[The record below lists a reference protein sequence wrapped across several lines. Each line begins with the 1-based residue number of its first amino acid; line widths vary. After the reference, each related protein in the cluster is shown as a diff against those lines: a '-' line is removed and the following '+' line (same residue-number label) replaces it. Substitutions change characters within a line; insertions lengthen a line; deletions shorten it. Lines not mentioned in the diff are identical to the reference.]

1 MMKITFL
8 MPCYPWAPMGG
19 FKVVYEYANQFAN
32 RGHEVTVVHAR
43 EVKFGPPKRRSL
55 YEKLRDIRT
64 TVVVGNSIPEI
75 NWHTID
81 PRVKLLFVPNADSGH
96 IPDGDAVF
104 ATACS
109 TAPPVLQY
117 PASKGSKFY
126 LIQHYETFMG
136 PKDLLDQTWRS
147 PLHKVVISKWLLSV
161 GKELGVTDLAYI
173 PNAIDHDH
181 YRLTTPMQH
190 RKKQVAMI
198 FSHVPFKG
206 SKDGIAAIEIAKKKH
221 PDLDVVFFGTGR
233 HAGWIPKWI
242 PYYRNPPQDFI
253 VDEIYNKSK
262 VFLSPSLSEGFALP
276 PAEAACC
283 GCAIVATDSGG
294 IADFVEDGITGL
306 LSPPADPKA
315 LGENLC
321 RVLDDEQLRVSLA
334 VAAARQLMT
343 FTWKKNAQLMETFIT
358 SSRKMEQLEGII
370 PMATQQFPVPI

>member
-1 MMKITFL
+1 
-8 MPCYPWAPMGG
+8 
-19 FKVVYEYANQFAN
+19 
-32 RGHEVTVVHAR
+32 
-43 EVKFGPPKRRSL
+43 
-55 YEKLRDIRT
+55 
-64 TVVVGNSIPEI
+64 
-75 NWHTID
+75 
-81 PRVKLLFVPNADSGH
+81 
-96 IPDGDAVF
+96 
-104 ATACS
+104 
-109 TAPPVLQY
+109 
-117 PASKGSKFY
+117 
-126 LIQHYETFMG
+126 MG

-147 PLHKVVISKWLLSV
+147 PLHKVVISKWLLSI

-181 YRLTTPMQH
+181 YRLTTPMEN

-206 SKDGIAAIEIAKKKH
+206 SKDGIAAIEMAKKKH
-221 PDLDVVFFGTGR
+221 RDLDVVFFGTGR

-253 VDEIYNKSK
+253 VDEIYNKSR

-321 RVLDDEQLRVSLA
+321 RVLDDEQLRVRLA
-334 VAAARQLMT
+334 EAAARQLMT

-370 PMATQQFPVPI
+370 PGATQQLPVPI